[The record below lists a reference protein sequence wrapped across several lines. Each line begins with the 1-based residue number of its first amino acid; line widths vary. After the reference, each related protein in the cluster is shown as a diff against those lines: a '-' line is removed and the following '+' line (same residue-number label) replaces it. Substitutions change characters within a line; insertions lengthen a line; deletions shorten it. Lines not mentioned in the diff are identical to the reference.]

1 MNTFKQLTRY
11 SLEDI
16 SPQNKTFYSSRL
28 GIVTAPYKVI
38 SSAKLGGNPFKLSYI
53 CDGDHADYPIYITI
67 NGIERVFFLNYR
79 GIIEVQPEM
88 WQDVNDEDSNEEE
101 AIFFIDTI
109 EVPAEA
115 IFKINYMLKV

>member
-38 SSAKLGGNPFKLSYI
+38 SSASWAGTL
-53 CDGDHADYPIYITI
+53 
-67 NGIERVFFLNYR
+67 LN
-79 GIIEVQPEM
+79 
-88 WQDVNDEDSNEEE
+88 
-101 AIFFIDTI
+101 
-109 EVPAEA
+109 
-115 IFKINYMLKV
+115 